1 MPGKQ
6 GLETA
11 EEVAWVSRIVVFT
24 NPRTLRPSPGC
35 FFLTVRLRRKCD
47 QWVLS
52 RKSDS
57 EGRNRRS

>member
-24 NPRTLRPSPGC
+24 NPRMLRPSPVW
-35 FFLTVRLRRKCD
+35 FF
-47 QWVLS
+47 S
-52 RKSDS
+52 HS
-57 EGRNRRS
+57 

>member
-24 NPRTLRPSPGC
+24 NPRMLRPSPVW